1 MPDRPSLRL
10 LNRSKVGRR
19 LARFA
24 RSSFGRGLAIL
35 TSATLLQNLI
45 AFGSAPIVSRLF
57 APADFGIAG
66 LIYAVGV
73 VPVLLAS
80 GQYYSAIGIA
90 RTASEA
96 VNVVFLSLC
105 LVVAGT
111 FVSLPVAFYL
121 QANPQL
127 LPDSLVG
134 IAPFLWMVPAFILAT
149 NLILISRL
157 WEIRHASYRP
167 QVVNRLVESGG
178 IALGQIVLGLF
189 GAGPLGLIVGRW
201 LGTAAAGFH
210 GLKLMHKRIG
220 RRGLRAI
227 SLRRM
232 RMLSRRH
239 WRFPAYGLPA
249 AVLNGLTPQLT
260 PILLGLLYTMDAVGS
275 FWFASRL
282 LDRPAIIWG
291 QNFGRV
297 FYQHA
302 ADRRKEGQP
311 IGGLFRKATIF
322 LAASAIVPFGVV
334 IVFGPSLFG
343 LIFGTGWETA
353 GQFARWIAVA
363 NVTFLIGFPARMAT
377 TLFNLQRTYAIA
389 EAARASASAGALV
402 LVAMGGGNALVAIAA
417 AACAQSVIMLTLT
430 TIVGIRLRQ
439 HDQQIGAP
447 DRIASVT

>member
-1 MPDRPSLRL
+1 
-10 LNRSKVGRR
+10 
-19 LARFA
+19 
-24 RSSFGRGLAIL
+24 
-35 TSATLLQNLI
+35 
-45 AFGSAPIVSRLF
+45 
-57 APADFGIAG
+57 
-66 LIYAVGV
+66 
-73 VPVLLAS
+73 
-80 GQYYSAIGIA
+80 
-90 RTASEA
+90 
-96 VNVVFLSLC
+96 
-105 LVVAGT
+105 
-111 FVSLPVAFYL
+111 
-121 QANPQL
+121 
-127 LPDSLVG
+127 
-134 IAPFLWMVPAFILAT
+134 MVPAFILAT

-239 WRFPAYGLPA
+239 WRFPAYELPA

-291 QNFGRV
+291 ENFGRV

-311 IGGLFRKATIF
+311 IGGLLRKATIF

-402 LVAMGGGNALVAIAA
+402 LVAMGGGSALVAIAA
-417 AACAQSVIMLTLT
+417 AACAQSVIMLTLI